1 MREAHGVTRR
11 VAHEH
16 HTGHDDDGRDD
27 CRTSHSHQFLETEVK
42 SHGKQEEDNTDF
54 RPGLDIRRI
63 RYVRRQGKI
72 GRGEEPGEDIP
83 QYDRLVQFLEDKRDD
98 AGDDQDQG
106 QIRDERCCF
115 RHDDIVFI

>member
-27 CRTSHSHQFLETEVK
+27 RRTSHSHQFLETEVK

-83 QYDRLVQFLEDKRDD
+83 QYDRLVQFLEDKRP
-98 AGDDQDQG
+98 AMTR
-106 QIRDERCCF
+106 IRARSEMRGAVSDMMLLF
-115 RHDDIVFI
+115 L